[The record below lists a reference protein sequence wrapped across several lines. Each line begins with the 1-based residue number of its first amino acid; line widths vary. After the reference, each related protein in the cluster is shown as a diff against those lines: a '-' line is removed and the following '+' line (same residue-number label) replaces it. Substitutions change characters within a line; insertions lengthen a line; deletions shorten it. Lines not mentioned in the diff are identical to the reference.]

1 MTLVEKARLL
11 RPLIEQSAQSLDD
24 STALKA
30 VELFPVWGY
39 GMTVKAGIRYY
50 YKPTKR
56 LYRVNEGMGHV
67 TQEGWEPDI
76 TPALYTVVDVGH
88 SGTKAD
94 PIPAARGMEYTYGL
108 HYSDPE
114 DKKLY
119 LCQRTGEQDG
129 GTVTLQYLPHELV
142 GHYFVEI
149 TE

>member
-39 GMTVKAGIRYY
+39 DMTVKEGVRYY

-56 LYRVNEGMGHV
+56 LYRVNNGMGHV
-67 TQEGWEPDI
+67 TQEGWEPDK

-88 SGTKAD
+88 SGTKED

-114 DKKLY
+114 DNKLY